1 MIKINKKTSKKITFL
16 LFFTL
21 FLTGLFTFKD
31 YGISIDEEFH
41 RSSGFYWLNYIL
53 NFTSFDDF
61 KNLVSIK
68 INQIHGFT
76 LPLPE
81 TYPYYGV
88 VFDLPIA
95 FLEVLFQINDP
106 KNYFYFKHL
115 LNFILFFISSVFFY
129 KLLLNRFINYNIALI
144 GTLFFILSPR
154 IYGNSFFNNKDLVFL
169 SLVTITLY
177 YCFKSLDKLSYK
189 NLLIFS
195 TLAAL
200 CTSHRILGFFIP
212 ISFFIFFLLSVLSN
226 TKNLKDLPSITFFFI
241 FYVLFLILFW
251 PLLWT
256 DPFENFSLAF
266 NYFSAIPL
274 RIKMLFDGSYV
285 GTDLLPYNYIFIWVL
300 ITTPLL
306 YVIFFLIGYVHMF
319 KRFFLKFLNVRE
331 KNFYSDLWRGSKEK
345 KDLFI
350 LFNITSIIVYFVSF
364 NVSLYT
370 GWRQI
375 YFLNIFIIY
384 ISIYAFYRIDLK
396 IKSLSKTKTHFGVV
410 ILYLIFV
417 AYKMISYHPYQNI
430 YFNSMFNNN
439 AHKKFEVDYWGLS
452 GRKFLE
458 EILILEKNKK
468 IITIGVA
475 SWLPLERS
483 VKLLDKKDRSRI
495 KIIGQEFQNADYLY
509 TNFISEVDKN
519 SNDKYKI
526 PSNFSKIN
534 EFILDNMTVY
544 EVFKKDGPIN

>member
-200 CTSHRILGFFIP
+200 CTAHRVLGFFIP

-226 TKNLKDLPSITFFFI
+226 TKNLKNLPNITFFFI
-241 FYVLFLILFW
+241 FYFLFLILFW
-251 PLLWT
+251 PLLWV

-274 RIKMLFDGSYV
+274 TIKMLFDGSYV

-306 YVIFFLIGYVHMF
+306 YVIFFLIGYVQLF
-319 KRFFLKFLNVRE
+319 KRFFLKFLNVKE

-396 IKSLSKTKTHFGVV
+396 IKSLSKTKAHFGIV
-410 ILYLIFV
+410 ILYLLFV

-430 YFNSMFNNN
+430 YFNSMFNND

-544 EVFKKDGPIN
+544 EVFKKDDPIN

>member
-200 CTSHRILGFFIP
+200 CTAHRVLGFFIP

-226 TKNLKDLPSITFFFI
+226 TKNLKNLPNITFFFI
-241 FYVLFLILFW
+241 FYFLFLILFW
-251 PLLWT
+251 PLLWV
-256 DPFENFSLAF
+256 DPFENFSLLLLDTIRY
-266 NYFSAIPL
+266 N
-274 RIKMLFDGSYV
+274 IKEHPNNSNTF
-285 GTDLLPYNYIFIWVL
+285 
-300 ITTPLL
+300 
-306 YVIFFLIGYVHMF
+306 
-319 KRFFLKFLNVRE
+319 
-331 KNFYSDLWRGSKEK
+331 
-345 KDLFI
+345 
-350 LFNITSIIVYFVSF
+350 SIIY
-364 NVSLYT
+364 L
-370 GWRQI
+370 I
-375 YFLNIFIIY
+375 E
-384 ISIYAFYRIDLK
+384 
-396 IKSLSKTKTHFGVV
+396 IKSSISMLIKSGQLQHHPFALLLMTIILLKEVFLLSIG
-410 ILYLIFV
+410 ILTLLDLHDQHQ
-417 AYKMISYHPYQNI
+417 M
-430 YFNSMFNNN
+430 
-439 AHKKFEVDYWGLS
+439 LS
-452 GRKFLE
+452 
-458 EILILEKNKK
+458 LIL
-468 IITIGVA
+468 
-475 SWLPLERS
+475 P
-483 VKLLDKKDRSRI
+483 
-495 KIIGQEFQNADYLY
+495 
-509 TNFISEVDKN
+509 
-519 SNDKYKI
+519 
-526 PSNFSKIN
+526 
-534 EFILDNMTVY
+534 
-544 EVFKKDGPIN
+544 

>member
-1 MIKINKKTSKKITFL
+1 M
-16 LFFTL
+16 
-21 FLTGLFTFKD
+21 
-31 YGISIDEEFH
+31 
-41 RSSGFYWLNYIL
+41 
-53 NFTSFDDF
+53 
-61 KNLVSIK
+61 
-68 INQIHGFT
+68 
-76 LPLPE
+76 
-81 TYPYYGV
+81 
-88 VFDLPIA
+88 
-95 FLEVLFQINDP
+95 
-106 KNYFYFKHL
+106 
-115 LNFILFFISSVFFY
+115 
-129 KLLLNRFINYNIALI
+129 
-144 GTLFFILSPR
+144 FFILSPR

-251 PLLWT
+251 PLLWA

-274 RIKMLFDGSYV
+274 TIKMLFDGSYV

-306 YVIFFLIGYVHMF
+306 YVIFFLIGYVQMF

-396 IKSLSKTKTHFGVV
+396 IKSLSKTKAHFGVI

-495 KIIGQEFQNADYLY
+495 K
-509 TNFISEVDKN
+509 
-519 SNDKYKI
+519 
-526 PSNFSKIN
+526 
-534 EFILDNMTVY
+534 
-544 EVFKKDGPIN
+544 

>member
-61 KNLVSIK
+61 KNLVSMK

-251 PLLWT
+251 PLLWA

-274 RIKMLFDGSYV
+274 TIKMLFDGSYV

-306 YVIFFLIGYVHMF
+306 YVIFFLIGYVQMF

-396 IKSLSKTKTHFGVV
+396 IKSLSKTKAHFGVI

>member
-251 PLLWT
+251 PLLLAV
-256 DPFENFSLAF
+256 PFLNFSLAF

-306 YVIFFLIGYVHMF
+306 YVIFFLIGYVQMF

-544 EVFKKDGPIN
+544 EVFKKDDPIN

>member
-1 MIKINKKTSKKITFL
+1 MIKINKRTSKKITFL

-274 RIKMLFDGSYV
+274 TIKMLFDGSYV

>member
-251 PLLWT
+251 PLLWA

-274 RIKMLFDGSYV
+274 TIKMLFDGSYV

-306 YVIFFLIGYVHMF
+306 YVIFFLIGYVQMF

-396 IKSLSKTKTHFGVV
+396 IKSLSKTKAHFGVI

-439 AHKKFEVDYWGLS
+439 AHKKFEVDYWGLT

>member
-61 KNLVSIK
+61 KNLVSMK

-251 PLLWT
+251 PLLWA

-544 EVFKKDGPIN
+544 EVFKKDDPIN

>member
-1 MIKINKKTSKKITFL
+1 MIKINKRTSKKITFL

-53 NFTSFDDF
+53 NFTSFGDF

-251 PLLWT
+251 PLLWA

-306 YVIFFLIGYVHMF
+306 YVIFFLIGYVQMF
-319 KRFFLKFLNVRE
+319 KRFFLKFLNVKE

-364 NVSLYT
+364 NVNLYT

-396 IKSLSKTKTHFGVV
+396 IKSLSKTKAHFGII

-439 AHKKFEVDYWGLS
+439 AHKKFEVDYWGLT

>member
-53 NFTSFDDF
+53 NFTSFGDF